1 MSFRTCR
8 RLSLSRSTTSCAA
21 SSTTWSDVCMLTEEA
36 LRLAVADAI
45 VDRMPEQTVV
55 DKLFRE
61 DSESVRWV
69 YREIAATRA
78 RRDEPMSTLAKRRS
92 RSRHA
97 GLWRKRPGLTVS
109 AIAERF
115 GMTVATLKALLEHHG
130 YLECVPYGGRQRRM
144 LVTES
149 DFRAECGHNVTP
161 KNRVGHLEGFAKAAP
176 FPVLYEARL
185 PDIMWTLGYGNIA
198 DRRCSPIEAQ
208 AHRLA

>member
-21 SSTTWSDVCMLTEEA
+21 NSTTWSDACMLTKEA

-61 DSESVRWV
+61 DPERVRRV

-78 RRDEPMSTLAKRRS
+78 RDDPLSTLAKRRS
-92 RSRHA
+92 RSRQA

-115 GMTVATLKALLEHHG
+115 G
-130 YLECVPYGGRQRRM
+130 
-144 LVTES
+144 
-149 DFRAECGHNVTP
+149 
-161 KNRVGHLEGFAKAAP
+161 
-176 FPVLYEARL
+176 
-185 PDIMWTLGYGNIA
+185 
-198 DRRCSPIEAQ
+198 
-208 AHRLA
+208 